1 MEEILQK
8 AVLVLNRNWQ
18 PVQTCTGRRAVHLL
32 SCGHAQIVQDEGEE
46 KFTTHDFSSW
56 IAYSSL
62 YPQPEMIHSV
72 KLSLRLPK
80 IIVLCLY
87 DKIPSKEVTF
97 SRRNVFLRDQFTC
110 QYCIKSFV
118 ETELNL
124 DHVIPRHKGGKTSWD
139 NIVTSCVK
147 CNTRKGNK
155 LPHEANM
162 YPRNK
167 PIAPRWRPNFG
178 MREVNQE
185 ESWGYFIEPNRDHIR
200 LVS

>member
-1 MEEILQK
+1 
-8 AVLVLNRNWQ
+8 
-18 PVQTCTGRRAVHLL
+18 
-32 SCGHAQIVQDEGEE
+32 
-46 KFTTHDFSSW
+46 
-56 IAYSSL
+56 
-62 YPQPEMIHSV
+62 MIHSV

-97 SRRNVFLRDQFTC
+97 SRRNVFLRDQYTC